1 MSCAL
6 VAQMATPATMSG
18 LISLDVVAMRLGF
31 LTHLHIGEDAADSY
45 RFALELFAIAE
56 ELGYD
61 SGWVAQHH
69 FLNNGARLP
78 STLAFLAA
86 AAERTRRIHLGTAI
100 VILPL
105 EDPLRVAEDAA
116 VVDTLSGGR
125 LELGLGT
132 GGDPLT
138 FAAFGQD
145 VQARRQR
152 YADGVRV
159 ITDALA
165 GRPINGTEAVLYPP
179 APALTERIWE
189 STLSPESGARIG
201 QNGNGLLLA
210 RTAFQSSDPT
220 DVSQL
225 PVAQAYVEN
234 VSVGAQGLRP
244 FGGAA
249 SPRVG
254 LSRAVYPADDRLTAV
269 AHLEHGVSEY
279 VDTMIQRGNFP
290 PGLSQEAYFQRSH
303 IHYGNPEEVVASLQA
318 DLVFPLATE
327 LIVQVHPGHPTPD
340 QFVRALERIAKEVA
354 PALGWRPQTVAQP
367 G

>member
-1 MSCAL
+1 MSRPNA
-6 VAQMATPATMSG
+6 
-18 LISLDVVAMRLGF
+18 LDVAHVRLGF

-45 RFALELFAIAE
+45 RLALELFTIAE

-86 AAERTRRIHLGTAI
+86 AAERTRRITLGTAI

-125 LELGLGT
+125 LQLGLGT

-152 YADGVRV
+152 YVDGVRV
-159 ITDALA
+159 IQDALE

-179 APALTERIWE
+179 APTLTERIWE
-189 STLSPESGARIG
+189 STLSPEGGARIG

-225 PVAQAYVEN
+225 PVAQAYLEAFTE
-234 VSVGAQGLRP
+234 SWPEPGLPLSRARERGA
-244 FGGAA
+244 GGEG
-249 SPRVG
+249 PRIG
-254 LSRAVYPADDRLTAV
+254 LSRAVYSADDRRTAV
-269 AHLEHGVSEY
+269 EHLEHGVAEY
-279 VDTMIQRGNFP
+279 VDSMIARGHFP
-290 PGLSQEAYFQRSH
+290 RGLSQEAYFRRSH
-303 IHYGNPEEVVASLQA
+303 IHYGTPEDVIASLRA

-340 QFVRALERIAKEVA
+340 QFVRALERIAREVA
-354 PALGWRPQTVAQP
+354 PALGWRPQAVAQP

>member
-1 MSCAL
+1 
-6 VAQMATPATMSG
+6 MSG
-18 LISLDVVAMRLGF
+18 HISLDVVHVRLGF
-31 LTHLHIGEDAADSY
+31 LTHLHLGEDAADSY
-45 RFALELFAIAE
+45 RLALELFTIAE

-86 AAERTRRIHLGTAI
+86 AAQRTRRIRLGTAI
-100 VILPL
+100 IILPL

-125 LELGLGT
+125 LQLGLGT

-145 VQARRQR
+145 LQARRQR
-152 YADGVRV
+152 YVEGVRV
-159 ITDALA
+159 IHDALA

-189 STLSPESGARIG
+189 STLSSEGGARIG
-201 QNGNGLLLA
+201 RNGNGLLLA
-210 RTAFQSSDPT
+210 RTAFMSDRPT
-220 DVSQL
+220 DADQL
-225 PVAQAYVEN
+225 PVAQAYLD
-234 VSVGAQGLRP
+234 SL
-244 FGGAA
+244 GG
-249 SPRVG
+249 SEVRVG
-254 LSRAVYPADDRLTAV
+254 LSRAVYPADDRQTAV
-269 AHLEHGVSEY
+269 KHLEHGVDEY
-279 VDTMIQRGNFP
+279 VDSMIARGFFP
-290 PGLSQEAYFQRSH
+290 RGLSQEAYFQRSH
-303 IHYGNPEEVVASLQA
+303 IHYGTPEEVIAGLRA

-340 QFVRALERIAKEVA
+340 QFVRALERIAREVA
-354 PALGWRPQTVAQP
+354 PALGWRPQAVAQP